1 MGRKFKYLP
10 EDKIQAAKDYLS
22 GRKSTKEIC
31 SELGIR
37 YNSNK
42 GNIVRIWARKY
53 QKLGEMSFY
62 DKPHNKSYSSRLKIE
77 AVESYLRGEG
87 SKQDICFKYEILSP
101 SILGR
106 WIKKYNSNI

>member
-22 GRKSTKEIC
+22 CRKSTKEIC

-42 GNIVRIWARKY
+42 
-53 QKLGEMSFY
+53 
-62 DKPHNKSYSSRLKIE
+62 
-77 AVESYLRGEG
+77 
-87 SKQDICFKYEILSP
+87 
-101 SILGR
+101 
-106 WIKKYNSNI
+106 